1 MLKLIIENI
10 LQFIVHFSPS
20 APLLQLSFQAFLIKL
35 MSNLVRMLEAIVILF
50 GADVK
55 HQFLIEL
62 WMTSNSIFSLGFQ
75 QALTLVLKNVTML
88 KVLFGYFISHNAR
101 VKWVNECWSVDPW
114 VIDSSQS
121 VIPLTNTLLNLT
133 KMKLNVKTNA

>member
-1 MLKLIIENI
+1 
-10 LQFIVHFSPS
+10 
-20 APLLQLSFQAFLIKL
+20 

-75 QALTLVLKNVTML
+75 QALILVLKNVTML
-88 KVLFGYFISHNAR
+88 
-101 VKWVNECWSVDPW
+101 
-114 VIDSSQS
+114 
-121 VIPLTNTLLNLT
+121 
-133 KMKLNVKTNA
+133 

>member
-20 APLLQLSFQAFLIKL
+20 APLLQLGFQAFLIKL

-75 QALTLVLKNVTML
+75 QALILVLKNVTML
-88 KVLFGYFISHNAR
+88 
-101 VKWVNECWSVDPW
+101 
-114 VIDSSQS
+114 
-121 VIPLTNTLLNLT
+121 
-133 KMKLNVKTNA
+133 